1 MIRKSNGSGAV
12 PCIWH
17 VYLTLGILVIFGFFL
32 APHPWVKSVLPAFM
46 MASATVAT
54 IAGIWIN
61 RPTRPLAWYLIAA
74 GLLLFAVGEV
84 IFYVYETIL
93 NVGPFPSIAD
103 VFYLGEP
110 VLLIAGL
117 LLLVRGRTQE
127 KDTASLIDAAIITTG
142 VGLLAWT
149 FLIAPYV
156 QDPTLSL
163 LERSILAAYPLSDVF
178 LLGMAMRLVF
188 SPGART
194 TAYRLLISGLV
205 FLMFADVAYAGTA
218 LAGIYSLGSPVNA
231 LYLLSET
238 LLGLAA
244 LHPSMRKLSEPA
256 PDCKLEITTRRLTM
270 LAGASLMAPAVLA
283 IQAVRGEQLDI
294 PVIVGSSVVLSV
306 LVLIRMEG
314 LIRNLKKTLAER
326 EALQI
331 QLEYR
336 ALHDPLTGLPNRAL
350 FTDRLQVALSKT
362 SRHGGAVAVLFLD
375 LDSFK
380 QVNDSLGHNA
390 GDKLLREI
398 SGRLAACVRS
408 HDTLARLGGDEFVLL
423 LVDVDQRYT
432 ADVAQRMIET
442 AKIPHIIDGHRA
454 QVSASI
460 GIFLGQGGNNPDGLL
475 RAADAAMY
483 HAKRSGR
490 EKYTFFSELPMAEA
504 QSS

>member
-1 MIRKSNGSGAV
+1 
-12 PCIWH
+12 
-17 VYLTLGILVIFGFFL
+17 
-32 APHPWVKSVLPAFM
+32 
-46 MASATVAT
+46 
-54 IAGIWIN
+54 
-61 RPTRPLAWYLIAA
+61 
-74 GLLLFAVGEV
+74 
-84 IFYVYETIL
+84 
-93 NVGPFPSIAD
+93 
-103 VFYLGEP
+103 
-110 VLLIAGL
+110 
-117 LLLVRGRTQE
+117 
-127 KDTASLIDAAIITTG
+127 
-142 VGLLAWT
+142 
-149 FLIAPYV
+149 
-156 QDPTLSL
+156 
-163 LERSILAAYPLSDVF
+163 
-178 LLGMAMRLVF
+178 
-188 SPGART
+188 
-194 TAYRLLISGLV
+194 
-205 FLMFADVAYAGTA
+205 
-218 LAGIYSLGSPVNA
+218 
-231 LYLLSET
+231 
-238 LLGLAA
+238 
-244 LHPSMRKLSEPA
+244 MRKLSEPA